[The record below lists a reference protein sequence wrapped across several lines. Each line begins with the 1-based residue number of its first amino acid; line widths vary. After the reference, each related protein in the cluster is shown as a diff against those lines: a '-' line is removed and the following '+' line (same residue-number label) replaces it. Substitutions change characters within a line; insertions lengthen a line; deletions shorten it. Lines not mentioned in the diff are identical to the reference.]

1 MDSNVQDVFTI
12 LPVWS
17 KVCGL
22 TAKETG
28 SQDPVTIW
36 KSLKTYGEGFPFH
49 AGKKQSHWYLSGSC
63 GDGAGGSGE
72 TGGSGDVCISK
83 LLQFPGYDYPS
94 SYTTHWEICF
104 LLGLFGDYT
113 HNPTTQDR
121 SF

>member
-17 KVCGL
+17 KVCGF

-63 GDGAGGSGE
+63 GDGAGGSGN
-72 TGGSGDVCISK
+72 GWQRRCVYF
-83 LLQFPGYDYPS
+83 QAS
-94 SYTTHWEICF
+94 SI
-104 LLGLFGDYT
+104 
-113 HNPTTQDR
+113 PR
-121 SF
+121 I